1 MVEVASIEILG
12 FVFLEP
18 ITLLT
23 DLCLGLFCL
32 FFWKKL
38 KNFSEDA
45 ITDFAWRKFFLFLG
59 IASCLGGF
67 AHFLFLYTGIVLH
80 LITWSFVILS
90 MYYIEKRAVFYMPL
104 KLRKIFL
111 LLARSKAIIFLALV
125 FFIQSFEIVLIH
137 TVIALSLL
145 VFLVHFYHGIK
156 YKNKSS
162 RLVVFAVVL
171 SALST
176 LFLSPDYAFNEWFT
190 HKDLVHLILVICM
203 WIFYLAGKND
213 ILDVENKET
222 NNSIKINN

>member
-1 MVEVASIEILG
+1 
-12 FVFLEP
+12 
-18 ITLLT
+18 
-23 DLCLGLFCL
+23 
-32 FFWKKL
+32 
-38 KNFSEDA
+38 
-45 ITDFAWRKFFLFLG
+45 
-59 IASCLGGF
+59 
-67 AHFLFLYTGIVLH
+67 
-80 LITWSFVILS
+80 
-90 MYYIEKRAVFYMPL
+90 
-104 KLRKIFL
+104 L

-176 LFLSPDYAFNEWFT
+176 VFLSPDYAFNEWFT

>member
-90 MYYIEKRAVFYMPL
+90 MYYKGHNQKYT
-104 KLRKIFL
+104 FL
-111 LLARSKAIIFLALV
+111 IIV
-125 FFIQSFEIVLIH
+125 
-137 TVIALSLL
+137 
-145 VFLVHFYHGIK
+145 
-156 YKNKSS
+156 
-162 RLVVFAVVL
+162 
-171 SALST
+171 
-176 LFLSPDYAFNEWFT
+176 
-190 HKDLVHLILVICM
+190 
-203 WIFYLAGKND
+203 
-213 ILDVENKET
+213 
-222 NNSIKINN
+222 